1 MSQPG
6 KAAQKYIARHWGSG
20 RCWSSPWSLPCWSN
34 QSFTPNWLDKSTNLT
49 MPACQIVI
57 FAEYRDGGVC
67 QRAMSLANHW
77 WLWRCFLHGTHRWTQ
92 KPLTCSKFYLCCV
105 RRVLHEHWTT
115 MFILYTHVIQSY
127 DYKTYFWLAAFFK
140 VVVSSTCWVVP
151 TMLQL
156 VTRGDWWEASSG
168 WKRGGCSAFQ
178 NPKISN
184 PGPHC
189 WEVSLLH
196 GESASPPLTAHLLT
210 SGARRYNAYET
221 GKSDL

>member
-1 MSQPG
+1 
-6 KAAQKYIARHWGSG
+6 
-20 RCWSSPWSLPCWSN
+20 
-34 QSFTPNWLDKSTNLT
+34 

-168 WKRGGCSAFQ
+168 WKRGGCSLESLVSENIESRAPLLGGQFAAWGICFSSFDCTFAHIRG
-178 NPKISN
+178 K
-184 PGPHC
+184 
-189 WEVSLLH
+189 EVQCIRDRKKWPS
-196 GESASPPLTAHLLT
+196 ESS
-210 SGARRYNAYET
+210 
-221 GKSDL
+221 